1 MAKKIEENPA
11 LQSFKDFVQN
21 QAARRN
27 LSMRKL
33 SLALGMT
40 PSHVSEIL
48 SGKKNINV
56 EFLNSLA
63 DFFQISRIEVYQAA
77 GWVDLDEDDLMLNR
91 VRDWYSK
98 DQNFRQALE
107 HIMSMDPNQ
116 RGKIFL
122 WIFYKTLQE
131 TNRLQTPPINFD
143 WDQAFETGKINP
155 DALEKLDPNQRQA
168 LSGVLQLLLEAF
180 LVKDALGE
188 GEQFFKE
195 H

>member
-180 LVKDALGE
+180 LVKDARGE

-195 H
+195 P